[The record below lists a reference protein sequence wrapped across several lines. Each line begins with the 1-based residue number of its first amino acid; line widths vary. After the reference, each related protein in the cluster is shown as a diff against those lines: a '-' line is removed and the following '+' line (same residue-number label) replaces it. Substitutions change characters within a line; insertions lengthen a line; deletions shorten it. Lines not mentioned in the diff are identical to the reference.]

1 MNAIHGWT
9 NDQNRWSGTLLTWK
23 TQSGVVLWSGVDPS
37 CFALYTHLQ
46 AFLRSRQATLLPP
59 GATLTNSQRG
69 NLGEFIAFVIGHQN
83 VFASPPHRIVTN
95 NAYDPLSG
103 ISMSGLDIAY
113 VHFHPTDPQG
123 DMFFIQEVKTTG
135 NSSLAYSDAL
145 VADYQKLY
153 ESDGRTVLVNRAA
166 AIKNRLEFEHQLSDD
181 LLARVDDLVGT
192 SPQNSS
198 QVHLVPTL
206 VHEAAGA
213 DSVTKLIAVRTQI
226 AGFGWA
232 HNQITAW
239 SIALAN
245 LDASL
250 VKLATGGF

>member
-123 DMFFIQEVKTTG
+123 DMLFIQEVSAAPEQTD
-135 NSSLAYSDAL
+135 SYL
-145 VADYQKLY
+145 QKLVG
-153 ESDGRTVLVNRAA
+153 SKKQKGFATV
-166 AIKNRLEFEHQLSDD
+166 ED
-181 LLARVDDLVGT
+181 LPA
-192 SPQNSS
+192 
-198 QVHLVPTL
+198 
-206 VHEAAGA
+206 
-213 DSVTKLIAVRTQI
+213 
-226 AGFGWA
+226 
-232 HNQITAW
+232 ITAGW
-239 SIALAN
+239 LEQRDAITIFQSMPRYKASKAIPSRVQKGAEFSLDPKEASIPRPLG
-245 LDASL
+245 SL
-250 VKLATGGF
+250 RPFAGQPRRVKMSSVVRQLECRINS